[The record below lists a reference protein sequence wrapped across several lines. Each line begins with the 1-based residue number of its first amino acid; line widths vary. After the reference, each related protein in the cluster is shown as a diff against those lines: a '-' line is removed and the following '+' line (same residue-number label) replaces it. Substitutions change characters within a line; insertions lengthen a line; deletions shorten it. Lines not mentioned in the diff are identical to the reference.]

1 MKVIALNGSPRP
13 SGNTYQALKIVC
25 DELENEKIDT
35 KILQIGKMNVK
46 GCICCGRCNEGYC
59 IHNDDIITS
68 MVNEIYE
75 ADGILLASPVYY
87 CGISGS
93 MKCFLDRLFY
103 ASHGKMRHKIG
114 ASLTVCRR
122 SGGIPTFDQ
131 LNNYFFISEMLVVS
145 SYYWNVIH
153 GAKPGEILE
162 DLEGVS
168 ILKNLG
174 KNMSWVIKMK
184 EETKN
189 ILPSPTAYPRSWMNF
204 IR

>member
-1 MKVIALNGSPRP
+1 
-13 SGNTYQALKIVC
+13 
-25 DELENEKIDT
+25 
-35 KILQIGKMNVK
+35 
-46 GCICCGRCNEGYC
+46 
-59 IHNDDIITS
+59 
-68 MVNEIYE
+68 
-75 ADGILLASPVYY
+75 
-87 CGISGS
+87 
-93 MKCFLDRLFY
+93 
-103 ASHGKMRHKIG
+103 
-114 ASLTVCRR
+114 
-122 SGGIPTFDQ
+122 
-131 LNNYFFISEMLVVS
+131 MLVVS